1 MMRNYC
7 LFLYILLITNTLLA
21 QSTEKTT
28 NDLTGWGTFNVEYYR
43 PSGSFWWAETQWQS
57 RSIDAD
63 QSLSI
68 APLSLFQQTVGYEYA
83 LTPRWGLG
91 GAVRFTAKNPY
102 SQLGTLVY
110 LAHAGKIRSVEFT
123 KLVGIERI
131 DDQHPFIAT
140 RTRVTAQVTFA
151 KNFSVGGTAVI
162 RPLVSYQIA
171 LLHDWLLKSNPIYEK
186 RTIDRSR
193 FQLEVAYIPTPKW
206 SVSLFLIDQTD
217 YFFAEEQ
224 TLVDKYGIITQL
236 PARNLN
242 ISTPVVGLRLH
253 CRFFDKQLDSQKPL
267 RNLTY

>member
-1 MMRNYC
+1 MRSYFLSFC
-7 LFLYILLITNTLLA
+7 ILFITNNLLA
-21 QSTEKTT
+21 QNTEKTT
-28 NDLTGWGTFNVEYYR
+28 NDASGWTTFNIEYYR

-63 QSLSI
+63 QRLSI
-68 APLSLFQQTVGYEYA
+68 APFSLLQQTVGYEYA

-91 GAVRFTAKNPY
+91 GAVRLTAKNPY

-110 LAHAGKIRSVEFT
+110 LAHAGKIKSIEFT
-123 KLVGIERI
+123 KLVGIERV
-131 DDQHPFIAT
+131 DDQHPFIET
-140 RTRVTAQVTFA
+140 RTRVTAQVTLA

-162 RPLVSYQIA
+162 RPLLSYQVA
-171 LLHDWLLKSNPIYEK
+171 LVHNWLLQANPLYEK

-224 TLVDKYGIITQL
+224 TLVDKYGIITPI

-253 CRFFDKQLDSQKPL
+253 CRFFDKQLDSQRPL